1 MAKMKRI
8 ARQGAV
14 FLMLAL
20 LAGCMTSHLRT
31 SQQQAP
37 PLFPPQAVMQSGD
50 YRTFFAQNV
59 AALKSCSQPDAC
71 ALAHFNLS
79 FLYCY
84 SKSPYYDPPKALRHI
99 AQLQAKAPQ
108 SPWAAQAMV
117 WRGLILKQ
125 IREQSLRRRTARES
139 LMSKQ
144 ADLES
149 KAAEEKNWQ
158 VDRQILQDEI
168 KSKDQIIQELSKQI
182 KGSQKIDREMEKKE
196 KRLLH

>member
-8 ARQGAV
+8 LRQGAV

-20 LAGCMTSHLRT
+20 LAGCMTSHLKT
-31 SQQQAP
+31 GQEAP
-37 PLFPPQAVMQSGD
+37 LLFPPQAVMESGD
-50 YRTFFAQNV
+50 YRGFLAQNV
-59 AALKSCSQPDAC
+59 AALKSCSQPGAC

-84 SKSPYYDPPKALRHI
+84 SKSPYYDPPKALHHI
-99 AQLQAKAPQ
+99 SQVLAKAPR
-108 SPWAAQAMV
+108 SPLAAQAMV
-117 WRGLILKQ
+117 WRDMILKQ
-125 IREQSLRRRTARES
+125 MKEQSLRRLAARQG
-139 LMSKQ
+139 LKSKQ

-149 KAAEEKNWQ
+149 KASEEKNWQ

-168 KSKDQIIQELSKQI
+168 KSKDQIIQQLSKQL
-182 KGSQKIDREMEKKE
+182 KGSQQIDLEMEKKE